1 MWETLLTR
9 AAAPS
14 QTHRIDLNSYFSI
27 LESIILLK
35 SRLIK
40 EYSYSKIELPSLS
53 SEWSIGISNFVD
65 FFQPFQSFSPAPL
78 GSLSLY
84 AWIYICFVS
93 TVFLNHKLL
102 IFFNEKSALHP
113 DAQHYNMENMVIPR
127 CVYAH
132 TFSLA
137 VLSLQYNSG
146 SSWWDLEVCPHP
158 GDPECSNKINT
169 I

>member
-14 QTHRIDLNSYFSI
+14 QTHRIDLNSYFSS
-27 LESIILLK
+27 LESVMLLK

-53 SEWSIGISNFVD
+53 NEWSIGISNFVD

-84 AWIYICFVS
+84 AWIYLCFVS

-102 IFFNEKSALHP
+102 IFFLRSLL
-113 DAQHYNMENMVIPR
+113 YIPM
-127 CVYAH
+127 
-132 TFSLA
+132 L
-137 VLSLQYNSG
+137 
-146 SSWWDLEVCPHP
+146 
-158 GDPECSNKINT
+158 NT
-169 I
+169 ITWRTWWSRDACMHIPFLWQFYLCNITQAVVD